1 MKALRSVIPSL
12 LISSSSLLFLA
23 GCYTQVVTEDEDR
36 GYASRSREYREEEV
50 DSTDNNA
57 PPYDDESDNYRSRY
71 SIGFR
76 YYYPAWS
83 SNWVHYDPW
92 YYDQWYYDRF

>member
-1 MKALRSVIPSL
+1 MKTPKFVLPFL

-57 PPYDDESDNYRSRY
+57 RDYDDESDNYRSR
-71 SIGFR
+71 
-76 YYYPAWS
+76 
-83 SNWVHYDPW
+83 
-92 YYDQWYYDRF
+92 